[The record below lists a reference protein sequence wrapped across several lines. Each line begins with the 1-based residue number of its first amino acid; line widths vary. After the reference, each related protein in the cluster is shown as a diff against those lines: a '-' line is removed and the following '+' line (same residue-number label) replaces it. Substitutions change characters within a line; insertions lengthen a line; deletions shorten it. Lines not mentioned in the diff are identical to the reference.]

1 MNPRATHNST
11 GSSLDVDLSPLGSK
25 AVDPR
30 CLTVTMV
37 DAGSYSLWYDYA
49 LCDGLTQN
57 GCDVTL
63 MRCEFRHGPWDI
75 AGSFGVRK
83 HFYRWTHAA
92 DRRLR
97 AGLLWKATKA
107 TEHLMDMR
115 RLARD
120 LRRLQPDV
128 IHFQWLPLPLLD
140 RLFLD
145 SLSRIA
151 PLVMTM
157 HNTEPYH
164 GTPTSALNVK
174 GLQQA
179 FRHFSAIIVHSEFSR
194 TRMIDRGWARPE
206 QLHVVPHAVF
216 EPEPGV
222 PPAAL
227 SGPRE
232 NIVLHLGSI
241 QPYKG
246 LDVLLRAFALLP
258 EELQRTSRV
267 VIAGP
272 PRMNVATLQNLAKSL
287 GIDSRVSWDLRFLS
301 EQEVGA
307 LYESATIVALPYRE
321 VDQSAALMSA
331 IGFEKPVIATRIG
344 GIPETIRHGVHG
356 YLVERDDAQGF
367 GQSLGDLL
375 AHPERRRGMEAAMH
389 DLRRSLT
396 WARSAESTVA
406 VYESL
411 LRNRA

>member
-1 MNPRATHNST
+1 MNPRATDNSI
-11 GSSLDVDLSPLGSK
+11 GASLDLDLSPSGSK
-25 AVDPR
+25 AVDQK

-75 AGSFGVRK
+75 AGSFAVRK
-83 HFYRWTHAA
+83 HFYQWTHAA
-92 DRRLR
+92 GRRLR

-107 TEHLMDMR
+107 TEHLVDMR
-115 RLARD
+115 RLVED
-120 LRRLQPDV
+120 LRRSKPDV

-140 RLFLD
+140 RLFLH

-164 GTPTSALNVK
+164 GTPTSMLNVK

-216 EPEPGV
+216 EPDRSV
-222 PPAAL
+222 PPAVL
-227 SGPRE
+227 SDPQE
-232 NIVLHLGSI
+232 NIILHLGSI

-258 EELQRTSRV
+258 EELQRSSR
-267 VIAGP
+267 IILAGP
-272 PRMNVATLQNLAKSL
+272 PRMNVATLQDLAKSL

-301 EQEVGA
+301 EAEVAA
-307 LYESATIVALPYRE
+307 LYQRATIVALPYRE

-331 IGFEKPVIATRIG
+331 IGFEKPVIATSIG
-344 GIPETIRHGVHG
+344 GIPETIRNGVHG

-367 GQSLGDLL
+367 GRALGDLL
-375 AHPERRRGMEAAMH
+375 AHPDRRRAMEAAMH
-389 DLRRSLT
+389 DLRNHLT
-396 WARSAESTVA
+396 WARSAQSTVA

-411 LRNRA
+411 LKP